1 MKQWLQRE
9 LNDTMDVGAEG
20 IEAAK
25 SAFSDMGAD
34 VATAAKAAAIWVGS
48 GIASQSLRA
57 VQAAKPHAKWAAM
70 KVFNE
75 ICIQN
80 FFDLDTGK
88 INNWREWAPDGDA
101 PRKGR
106 R

>member
-1 MKQWLQRE
+1 MKQWLKKE
-9 LNDTMDVGAEG
+9 LDDTMALGAEG
-20 IEAAK
+20 LEAAK
-25 SAFSDMGAD
+25 SAFADMGVDA
-34 VATAAKAAAIWVGS
+34 ATAAKAAAIWVGS

-88 INNWREWAPDGDA
+88 INNWGEWAPGDDA